1 MNSAVARSIPAADG
15 RHDFTALYRAHFAYV
30 FRTLR
35 RLGVPPADL
44 DDLVQ
49 EAFTVVLKRIGDY
62 QPDRPARPWLFG
74 IAFRIAAAHWRRRSR
89 RIIEVASPPHLDA
102 AEVDLC
108 GPEAS
113 VADLQARALV
123 LEALEAL
130 DLDRRAVFVMHD
142 IDELP
147 AAAIAET
154 LEIPLNTV
162 YSRLRAARA
171 KFATRIG
178 KLRSRGHWGDEP

>member
-1 MNSAVARSIPAADG
+1 MAGSSPGPDG

-44 DDLVQ
+44 DDLAQ
-49 EAFTVVLKRIGDY
+49 EAFTVVLKRLGDY

-74 IAFRIAAAHWRRRSR
+74 IAFRVAAAHWRRRSR
-89 RIIEVASPPHLDA
+89 RIIEVASPPDLDA
-102 AEVDLC
+102 AEVDAC

-142 IDELP
+142 IDEIP
-147 AAAIAET
+147 AAAIAEA

-162 YSRLRAARA
+162 YSRLRAARGR
-171 KFATRIG
+171 FAARVG
-178 KLRSRGHWGDEP
+178 KLRSRGRRGDEP